1 MMKKILVTGASGF
14 VGSRLVERWKEE
26 YSILAPRHGEMD
38 ITDADA
44 VEEFITRNRPDVVVH
59 LAAISNTGYCE
70 EHPEESYRMNVE
82 GSCNV
87 ARASA
92 GCGAKLVFFSSDQV
106 YNGNLES
113 GLLREDIAVHPEN
126 VYGRHKL
133 EAEQRVLDICP
144 GAVAL
149 RATWMYDVEREGM
162 PTHANFV
169 VNIARAIKE
178 GRQLR
183 FPVREYRGITWV
195 GEVVELLP
203 HTFDLPGGVY
213 NFGAENLLNT
223 YETAYRYC
231 EAIAEGLGKATI
243 LPDHDR
249 YAEHV
254 RNISIS
260 MDKAYKASGG
270 RIGFNGPQGP
280 SGPTPNPSLYG
291 EEELQPTMNINL

>member
-1 MMKKILVTGASGF
+1 MKKILVTGASGF

-26 YSILAPRHGEMD
+26 YTILAPRHGEMD

-44 VEEFITRNRPDVVVH
+44 VEGFFTRNRPDVVVH

-70 EHPEESYRMNVE
+70 EHPEESYLMNVE
-82 GSCNV
+82 GACNV
-87 ARASA
+87 AQTSA
-92 GCGAKLVFFSSDQV
+92 KCGAKLVFFSSDQV

-113 GLLREDIAVHPEN
+113 GLLTEDIAVHPEN

-162 PTHANFV
+162 PTHANFI

-270 RIGFNGPQGP
+270 RIGFRERPLPIP
-280 SGPTPNPSLYG
+280 SHKGKNRPSPLPLPVG
-291 EEELQPTMNINL
+291 RGV

>member
-1 MMKKILVTGASGF
+1 MKKILVTGASGF
-14 VGSRLVERWKEE
+14 VGSRLVERWKGE
-26 YSILAPRHGEMD
+26 YDILAPRHGELD
-38 ITDADA
+38 ITDMAS
-44 VEEFITRNRPDVVVH
+44 VEGFFTRGRPDVVVH

-70 EHPEESYRMNVE
+70 EHPKESYLMNVE
-82 GSCNV
+82 GACNV
-87 ARASA
+87 AQASA
-92 GCGAKLVFFSSDQV
+92 KCGAKLVFFSSDQV

-113 GLLREDIAVHPEN
+113 GLLTEDIAVHPEN

-270 RIGFNGPQGP
+270 RIEFRKGGP
-280 SGPTPNPSLYG
+280 SPLPLPVGRG
-291 EEELQPTMNINL
+291 V

>member
-1 MMKKILVTGASGF
+1 
-14 VGSRLVERWKEE
+14 
-26 YSILAPRHGEMD
+26 
-38 ITDADA
+38 
-44 VEEFITRNRPDVVVH
+44 
-59 LAAISNTGYCE
+59 
-70 EHPEESYRMNVE
+70 MNVE
-82 GSCNV
+82 GACNV

-113 GLLREDIAVHPEN
+113 GLLTEDIAVHPEN

-133 EAEQRVLDICP
+133 EAEQRVLNICP

-169 VNIARAIKE
+169 VNIDRAIKE

-223 YETAYRYC
+223 YETAYQYC
-231 EAIAEGLGKATI
+231 EAIAEGLGDATI
-243 LPDHDR
+243 VPDHDR

-260 MDKAYKASGG
+260 MDKAYKESGG
-270 RIGFNGPQGP
+270 RIGFRKSGPHGP
-280 SGPTPNPSLYG
+280 SGPTPNPSHKGKNGPSPLPLPVG
-291 EEELQPTMNINL
+291 RGV